1 MSASPHPWAHLPAL
15 VEAGVLT
22 PEQARD
28 EIVLAHKSAHRR
40 AFRELQALIPEML
53 ARGEIE
59 PKGVE
64 RIQRVIVTAQGAELP
79 DS

>member
-1 MSASPHPWAHLPAL
+1 MSDSPHPWAHLPAL
-15 VEAGVLT
+15 VEAGILSAD
-22 PEQARD
+22 EARD
-28 EIVLAHKSAHRR
+28 KVILAHESAHRR
-40 AFRELQALIPEML
+40 AFRELQALVPEML

-64 RIQRVIVTAQGAELP
+64 RIQRVIVAAQGAELP